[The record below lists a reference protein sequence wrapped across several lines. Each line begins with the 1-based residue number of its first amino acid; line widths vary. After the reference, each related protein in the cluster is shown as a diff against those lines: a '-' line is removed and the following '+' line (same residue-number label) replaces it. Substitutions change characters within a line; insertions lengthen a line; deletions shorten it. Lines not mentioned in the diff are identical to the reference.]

1 MLVKDNHNVP
11 ISPNTQAILLLTA
24 PLITGHNGN
33 TRGELLTQA
42 EYQRLARMLWDLKR
56 EPADLLEVNAD
67 DLMQKVEMVVPID
80 RMRRLLDR
88 GFQLTQAIERW
99 HSRAIW
105 VVSRADQEY
114 PKKIKNRLKEDS
126 PAVLYGC
133 GEPRLLDSG
142 GLAIIGSRHVEQALI
157 EYTESIGQQCAV
169 AKKSVISG
177 GAQGIDRAGMRGALE
192 AGGRTIGVLAEN
204 LERAALNRENRNWLM
219 EEKLVLISAYDPG
232 AGFNVGHAMQRNKL
246 IYALADAA
254 LVVNAEFEKGGTWA
268 GATEQLQKLRFVP
281 VYVRST
287 GEIGHGLEAL
297 TRMGAQPW
305 PNPAHPH
312 GLLNIF
318 ERAESTLVDK
328 EPQLAFS
335 NAGSA
340 ARVKE
345 NPTSVQH
352 SASDDS
358 MAQQP
363 DLQGPPELVT
373 LPETADLPPHGGPAE
388 ILKECLRGVLAD
400 LLVLPKS
407 ESEVASALQVPK
419 AQARLWLKEFVEE
432 GLLKKLTKPVRF
444 IIKPKRLL

>member
-1 MLVKDNHNVP
+1 MLVNHSVP

-24 PLITGHNGN
+24 PLISGHNGN
-33 TRGELLTQA
+33 TKGALLTQT
-42 EYQRLARMLWDLKR
+42 EYQRLARRLRELKH
-56 EPADLLEVNAD
+56 EPADLLEVDAD
-67 DLMQKVEMVVPID
+67 DLLQEAEMVVPID

-88 GFQLTQAIERW
+88 GFQLSQAIERW
-99 HSRAIW
+99 NSRAIW

-114 PKKIKNRLKEDS
+114 PRKIKNRLKEDS

-133 GEPRLLDSG
+133 GQVGLLDSG
-142 GLAIIGSRHVEQALI
+142 GLAIVGSRHVEQALI
-157 EYTESIGQQCAV
+157 EYTEAVGQQCAV
-169 AKKSVISG
+169 ARKCVISG
-177 GAQGIDRAGMRGALE
+177 GAQGIDRAAMRGALE
-192 AGGRTIGVLAEN
+192 AGGRTMGVLAEN
-204 LERAALNRENRNWLM
+204 MERAALNRENRNWIL
-219 EEKLVLISAYDPG
+219 EEKLVLVSAYDPG

-254 LVVNAEFEKGGTWA
+254 LIVNAEFEKGGTWA
-268 GATEQLQKLRFVP
+268 GAAEQLQKLRFVP

-287 GEIGHGLEAL
+287 GEVGHGLEAL

-312 GLLNIF
+312 ELLTIF
-318 ERAESTLVDK
+318 ERAESTPVER

-335 NAGSA
+335 HPVSTATE
-340 ARVKE
+340 KE
-345 NPTSVQH
+345 SPISVQD
-352 SASDDS
+352 SASDFN

-363 DLQGPPELVT
+363 GMQSLSEPIT
-373 LPETADLPPHGGPAE
+373 LPGAVDSSLHHGPAE
-388 ILKECLRGVLAD
+388 ILKECLRAVLAD

-432 GLLKKLTKPVRF
+432 GLLKKMTKPVRF
-444 IIKPKRLL
+444 IIKPQRLL

>member
-1 MLVKDNHNVP
+1 MPAKDNNVL
-11 ISPNTQAILLLTA
+11 ISANTQAILLLTA

-33 TRGELLTQA
+33 AKGELLTQA
-42 EYQRLARMLWDLKR
+42 EYQRLARRLWDLKH

-67 DLMQKVEMVVPID
+67 DLLQKVEMVVAID
-80 RMRRLLDR
+80 RMRQLLGR
-88 GFQLTQAIERW
+88 GFQLSQAIERW

-114 PKKIKNRLKEDS
+114 PRKIKNRLKEDS

-133 GEPRLLDSG
+133 GEPGLLDSG

-157 EYTESIGQQCAV
+157 EYTEDVGQQCAV
-169 AKKSVISG
+169 ARKSVISG

-192 AGGRTIGVLAEN
+192 AGGQTIGVLAEN
-204 LERAALNRENRNWLM
+204 LERAALNRENRNWLL
-219 EEKLVLISAYDPG
+219 EEKLVLVSAYDPG

-287 GEIGHGLEAL
+287 GEIGQGLEAL

-312 GLLNIF
+312 ELLNIF
-318 ERAESTLVDK
+318 ERAESTPVDK

-335 NAGSA
+335 HAGST
-340 ARVKE
+340 AREKE
-345 NPTSVQH
+345 TPISVQH

-358 MAQQP
+358 TAQQA
-363 DLQGPPELVT
+363 DLQGSPEPVI
-373 LPETADLPPHGGPAE
+373 LPGAAESPPHRVPAE
-388 ILKECLRGVLAD
+388 ILKECLRDILAD

-407 ESEVASALQVPK
+407 ESEVASALQVSK
-419 AQARLWLKEFVEE
+419 AQVRLWLKEFVEE
-432 GLLKKLTKPVRF
+432 GLLKKLTKPVKF